1 MLFTHLRLKCCVC
14 AQSTKERGVVLAVA
28 ATKEDVDDDS
38 NPSDTRFWLCVP
50 QKSAYNPPDK
60 KKLVVDGM
68 EILYNQW
75 AVDVIWC
82 VSNNIYPPNLISLRL
97 HNPL

>member
-1 MLFTHLRLKCCVC
+1 MCV
-14 AQSTKERGVVLAVA
+14 QSTKEGGVVLAVA

-50 QKSAYNPPDK
+50 QKAAYNPPNK

-82 VSNNIYPPNLISLRL
+82 VSNNIYSPNLISLRL
-97 HNPL
+97 HNPM